1 MRRVLSVLANTALAL
16 FVLAVAAVSYYKLRV
31 TFHDF
36 DTVAV
41 RGGDTGDNG
50 GDTQGRQLD
59 RILLANLRAFEYIRS
74 FDHLLN
80 KKPVTH
86 NLSTLWADRCEVRQ
100 ENFYKFAKWQALHR
114 PPDIAA
120 PGQPGGW
127 TYYSASQ
134 DHKISGRLAAPAN
147 GVSYYDAHAYCRAA
161 GGRLPTR
168 REWMAL
174 AGGIETR
181 LYPWGGAFNAAGW
194 PHLDS
199 RLNAAQRC
207 GVHPGLDTP
216 QGLHDL
222 GGNVSEWAQGT
233 RDDPR
238 PSLHGGNAFNR
249 PHEIYSLNALYRHAP
264 PAYRSPYVGFRCVY
278 DRAPQRPPWSQED
291 TPVARIAPGA
301 YPLGLPRDARIPGL
315 LAALSRQHLEVIE
328 KLFNRDRGRQ
338 TFRILRHEVTRAQY
352 RRFLQDPI
360 AQLGF
365 YANEN
370 EPKDHDYRPPPWP
383 EADDD
388 RLPAT
393 GINWWS
399 AYAFARWAGGRLPS
413 AAEWTAAASS
423 NGRYAYPWGAFY
435 EKDRAATAE
444 TPATA
449 PLPALENRGDVTPH
463 GAILHMG
470 GNVSEWTR
478 SIGVS
483 GTGYAVVVK
492 GGNFSLPGKETARID
507 FENRVPA
514 SFHSPRIGFRIVL
527 EGES

>member
-1 MRRVLSVLANTALAL
+1 MKRILSALMNFALAL
-16 FVLAVAAVSYYKLRV
+16 FVLAVAVMSYYKLRV

-36 DTVAV
+36 DTVTI
-41 RGGDTGDNG
+41 RGDAAD
-50 GDTQGRQLD
+50 DEDSQGRRLD
-59 RILLANLRAFEYIRS
+59 RILLSNLRAFEYIRS
-74 FDHLLN
+74 FDPLLD
-80 KKPVTH
+80 KKQRTH
-86 NLSTLWADRCEVRQ
+86 NLNTIWADRCEVRQ
-100 ENFYKFAKWQALHR
+100 ENFYKFVKWQQLHR
-114 PPDIAA
+114 PPGIAA

-127 TYYSASQ
+127 VYYSSSQ
-134 DHKISGRLAAPAN
+134 EHKVSGRLRAPAN

-168 REWMAL
+168 HEWMAL
-174 AGGIETR
+174 AGGVETR
-181 LYPWGGAFNAAGW
+181 LYPWGETFDASGW
-194 PHLDS
+194 PHLDT

-222 GGNVSEWAQGT
+222 GGNVSEWARGL

-249 PHEIYSLNALYRHAP
+249 PYAIYGLNALYRHAP
-264 PAYRSPYVGFRCVY
+264 PTYRSPYVGFRCVY
-278 DRAPQRPPWSQED
+278 DRAPQRPSWSQED
-291 TPVARIAPGA
+291 TPVARITPGA
-301 YPLGLPRDARIPGL
+301 YPLGLPPSARIPGL
-315 LAALSRQHLEVIE
+315 LSALSRKHLEVIE
-328 KLFNRDRGRQ
+328 KLFDRDSRRQ
-338 TFRILRHEVTRAQY
+338 AFRILRHEVTRAQY
-352 RRFLQDPI
+352 RRFLEDPI
-360 AQLGF
+360 ARLGF

-383 EADDD
+383 ETDDD
-388 RLPAT
+388 HLPAT

-413 AAEWTAAASS
+413 AAEWTVAASS
-423 NGRYAYPWGAFY
+423 NGRYAWPWGAFY
-435 EKDRAATAE
+435 EKGRAATAD

-449 PLPALENRGDVTPH
+449 PLPALENHGDVTPQ
-463 GAILHMG
+463 GAILQMG

-483 GTGYAVVVK
+483 GNGYAVVVK
-492 GGNFSLPGKETARID
+492 GGNFSLPGEETTRID

-527 EGES
+527 DGES